1 MIKKETLQA
10 VSQQIK
16 TEFKGSLGRCQR
28 ITERAQVLL
37 AEHGIDTTIVKGEAA
52 FRVGNSPL
60 ANVSYVKAVVA
71 ADSLYNADLDTVFHY
86 WLTDENNMILDFTTF
101 TFRDIVAHMDKLERV
116 KKPTKVSWSPDYL
129 YVRRNECVSLNKV
142 NHGNRDKMFFYKPLV
157 ESNSDVFAPNSF
169 TNESVIVFAKHT
181 NADYPYTV
189 LHKKYGR
196 LVVSTVDESSPLMP
210 NWIMTDPEEAID
222 QFLSDFTEKDYDFS
236 KVIYN
241 PSNKELTDLFMAKVG
256 KLGWVEAPAEL
267 FS

>member
-60 ANVSYVKAVVA
+60 ANVSYVKTVVA

-129 YVRRNECVSLNKV
+129 YVKNSECVSLHKIRY
-142 NHGNRDKMFFYKPLV
+142 GNRDKLFFYKPFV
-157 ESNSDVFAPNSF
+157 ESE
-169 TNESVIVFAKHT
+169 TEESAT
-181 NADYPYTV
+181 
-189 LHKKYGR
+189 
-196 LVVSTVDESSPLMP
+196 ESSPESVQTPESVKTIRDLIGDAPNVFYLNKNDPNFHLKLMQ
-210 NWIMTDPEEAID
+210 A
-222 QFLSDFTEKDYDFS
+222 L
-236 KVIYN
+236 
-241 PSNKELTDLFMAKVG
+241 A
-256 KLGWVEAPAEL
+256 A
-267 FS
+267 